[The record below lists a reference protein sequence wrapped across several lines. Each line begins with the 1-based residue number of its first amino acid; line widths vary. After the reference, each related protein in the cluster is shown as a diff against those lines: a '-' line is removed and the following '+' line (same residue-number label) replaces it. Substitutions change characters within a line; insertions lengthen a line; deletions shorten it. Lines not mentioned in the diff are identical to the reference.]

1 MRQSTLRIT
10 ILMIYNSR
18 LNSSEKNVLIC
29 IAANAAECSKR
40 IDVEVISRY
49 VSLSFSVV
57 EKILTDLERLGY
69 LVVVECEM
77 KKKKYT
83 TYTLSKKIMAEY
95 EAIKTASNAVKSIP
109 LTKELAYKDE

>member
-1 MRQSTLRIT
+1 MRQSTLRVT

-29 IAANAAECSKR
+29 IAANAADCSKR
-40 IDVEVISRY
+40 IDIELISRY

-69 LVVVECEM
+69 LLVVDCEM

-83 TYTLSKKIMAEY
+83 TYTLSKKIMVEY
-95 EAIKTASNAVKSIP
+95 EAIKTPSSSVKSIP